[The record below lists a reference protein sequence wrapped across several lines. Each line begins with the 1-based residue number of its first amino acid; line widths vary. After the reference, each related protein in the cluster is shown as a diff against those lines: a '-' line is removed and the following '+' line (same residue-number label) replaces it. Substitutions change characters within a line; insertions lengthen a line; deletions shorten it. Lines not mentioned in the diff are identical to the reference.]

1 MLHKFLI
8 TAFVS
13 SLLALGFSV
22 KAQTGKMMPG
32 SVVDKTTNM
41 PVRMASITN
50 ISLGKTVVSRTN
62 GTFELEMSAG
72 NIIAFMANG
81 YYSDTIVLKQEIFNA
96 GNLLITLSQLPA
108 TLAEVTVTGN
118 YNKYQVDS
126 IERRKNF
133 LENVGA
139 SSVPAISRANES
151 GFGIGLN
158 LDRFSKKQKQE
169 RKARDIFAMMEEEAY
184 VNFRWNEEIV
194 KKYSMFQ
201 EDELIAFMERNR
213 PQYGWLRKN
222 PTEEALMY
230 YINSS
235 LKKEKKKKG

>member
-8 TAFVS
+8 AAIIT
-13 SLLALGFSV
+13 SLIALGYTAG
-22 KAQTGKMMPG
+22 AQTRKMMPG

-50 ISLGKTVVSRTN
+50 ITAGKTVVSRTN
-62 GTFELEMSAG
+62 GTFELEMGVG

-81 YYSDTIVLKQEIFNA
+81 YYSDTIVLRQETYVA
-96 GNLLITLSQLPA
+96 GNLLIILSQLPA
-108 TLAEVTVTGN
+108 TLAEVTITGN
-118 YNKYQVDS
+118 YNKYQIDS

-133 LENVGA
+133 LENVGK
-139 SSVPAISRANES
+139 SSVPAVSRANES

-158 LDRFSKKQKQE
+158 LDRFSKKEKQE

-194 KKYSMFQ
+194 KKYTLFQ
-201 EDELIAFMERNR
+201 EDDLIAFIERNR
-213 PQYGWLRKN
+213 PKYDWLRKN

-235 LKKEKKKKG
+235 LKKESKRNG

>member
-8 TAFVS
+8 AAIFTCLVV
-13 SLLALGFSV
+13 LGFSV
-22 KAQTGKMMPG
+22 NAQTRKLMPG

-50 ISLGKTVVSRTN
+50 ITLGKTVVSRTN
-62 GTFELEMSAG
+62 GTFELEMGAG

-81 YYSDTIVLKQEIFNA
+81 YYSDTIVLKQETYDA
-96 GNLLITLSQLPA
+96 GNLLITLNQLPA
-108 TLAEVTVTGN
+108 TLAEVTITGN
-118 YNKYQVDS
+118 YNKYQIDS
-126 IERRKNF
+126 IERRKSF
-133 LENVGA
+133 LQDVGV
-139 SSVPAISRANES
+139 SSVPAVSKANES
-151 GFGIGLN
+151 GFGIGFN
-158 LDRFSKKQKQE
+158 LDRYSKKEKQE

-194 KKYSMFQ
+194 KKYSTFE

-213 PQYGWLRKN
+213 PKYDWLRKN
-222 PTEEALMY
+222 PTEEAVMY